1 MKAETETTKCKKCAE
16 EHRIESYREVKYYVC
31 PHVNR
36 VLLVNQ
42 DEKEGIEYAEHF
54 E

>member
-1 MKAETETTKCKKCAE
+1 MKAEEKTAQCKHCKE
-16 EHRIESYREVKYYVC
+16 EHRIESYREVNYYVC
-31 PHVNR
+31 PKVNR

-42 DEKEGIEYAEHF
+42 DEKTSIEYAESY